1 MDQISVIVP
10 VHNGA
15 AYLEACIDSILAQD
29 YEALEVLIIND
40 GSKDDTA
47 AVCERLRGLPDVLAA
62 KEKVIVPRIEL
73 SPEMAEELDRRMHL
87 ITKGKMTTVVYFNNG
102 EYIKITGLA
111 ARIDETSRILQ
122 IVNTKIR
129 FEDILQVE

>member
-1 MDQISVIVP
+1 MASQPKNKMPIEERAKQFMP
-10 VHNGA
+10 FA
-15 AYLEACIDSILAQD
+15 A
-29 YEALEVLIIND
+29 
-40 GSKDDTA
+40 
-47 AVCERLRGLPDVLAA
+47 LRGLPDALAA
-62 KEKVIVPRIEL
+62 KEKVLVPRIEL